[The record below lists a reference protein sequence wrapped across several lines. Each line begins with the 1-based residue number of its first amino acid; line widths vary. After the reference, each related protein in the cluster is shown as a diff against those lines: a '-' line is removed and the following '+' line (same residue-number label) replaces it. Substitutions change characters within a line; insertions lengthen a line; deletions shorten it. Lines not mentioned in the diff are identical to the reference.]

1 MKKIFAVVALSLASL
16 TAMAERADSLKQAKV
31 DFDDAH
37 IDEVTQTRIF
47 TGNVVLTRGT
57 LLIKADK
64 AVLKETPEGYMSVI
78 LTSNA
83 GKTASFRQKRDGGP
97 DLWTEGQAQRIEYDE
112 RTEVVKLFSNAIVK
126 QLEGKRVT
134 SEVNSPFISYDNRT
148 EQANVHNDASGE
160 SKPGGGRGTIII
172 APRRAPA
179 AASASAPAAP
189 AGKQ

>member
-1 MKKIFAVVALSLASL
+1 MKKIFAVVALSLATL

-160 SKPGGGRGTIII
+160 SKPGGGRGTVII
-172 APRRAPA
+172 APRRTAPA
-179 AASASAPAAP
+179 AAPAAAP
-189 AGKQ
+189 SGAAKQ